1 MSNHSGFAGVCCHR
15 CVGGKCVYLFWD
27 LGKAGE
33 IPLFLV
39 QIPLLI
45 LLGMHSDCALGSI
58 PGNTQHWP
66 RARPSSL
73 VPRPESGVRTVR
85 SGDDSSLNTRKG
97 RRFLKLEVSC
107 DEVSCTCVQ
116 LNLNALAFRKRDT
129 ETRKYTAG
137 SRKSK

>member
-58 PGNTQHWP
+58 PVNIKVSTRVHRAMEYSSTQ
-66 RARPSSL
+66 
-73 VPRPESGVRTVR
+73 
-85 SGDDSSLNTRKG
+85 
-97 RRFLKLEVSC
+97 
-107 DEVSCTCVQ
+107 Q
-116 LNLNALAFRKRDT
+116 
-129 ETRKYTAG
+129 
-137 SRKSK
+137 